1 MPTREFELL
10 KSSAEIDGELLEDGT
25 FVFRDTGTYLIIG
38 PDFKNIEHGD
48 DWSWG
53 MTRDEA
59 IANYRIRPERKKNI
73 P

>member
-25 FVFRDTGTYLIIG
+25 FVIREVGTYLIIG
-38 PDFKNIEHGD
+38 PDFKGVEHGE

-53 MTRDEA
+53 TTREQA
-59 IANYRIRPERKKNI
+59 IANYKIRPRRK
-73 P
+73 